1 MVPPHTCGTRT
12 NTTPLIN
19 GGSHSGA
26 RLIADGFVASST
38 VKQGDVFTLAGVY
51 AVNAETKQAYNFLQQ
66 FVATA
71 DVTLSG
77 AGAGTLSISPS
88 IVTSGATQNVSAG
101 PADNAA
107 LTFGRTASTAYP
119 MNIAYHEDAFGLVTA
134 DLETAKG
141 VDFAARE
148 VFDGVS
154 MRIVRQYDITNDKFP
169 CRIDVLYGYKA
180 VRPQLACRIIG

>member
-12 NTTPLIN
+12 NTTPLVN
-19 GGSHSGA
+19 GASQSGA
-26 RLIADGFVASST
+26 SLIVDGFVASST

-107 LTFGRTASTAYP
+107 LTFVDTASTAYR
-119 MNIAYHEDAFGLVTA
+119 MNNSYHQDAFGLVKT
-134 DLETAKG
+134 G
-141 VDFAARE
+141 
-148 VFDGVS
+148 
-154 MRIVRQYDITNDKFP
+154 
-169 CRIDVLYGYKA
+169 LYMPK
-180 VRPQLACRIIG
+180 